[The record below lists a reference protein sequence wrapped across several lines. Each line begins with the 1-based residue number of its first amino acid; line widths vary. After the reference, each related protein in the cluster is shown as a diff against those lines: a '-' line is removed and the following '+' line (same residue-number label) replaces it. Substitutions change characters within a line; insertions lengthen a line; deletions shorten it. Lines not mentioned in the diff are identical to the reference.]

1 MLLLKVSFALLTV
14 ALVICKSL
22 QSSMFDQCG
31 PRHTNLTQ
39 ECVGKLILETLAK
52 VTEDPENFF
61 GSNVS
66 IYYRRYIDKCR
77 GALCNGYITKC
88 LGTFLWFWNYK
99 KEIISHIKL
108 WSRLNLTYSYHNL
121 FLRNKFFFS

>member
-1 MLLLKVSFALLTV
+1 MTVISCSADAIRGRSSCLYNNVLQLKMFLALLTV
-14 ALVICKSL
+14 ALVICKTS

-39 ECVGKLILETLAK
+39 ECVGKFILETLAK

-66 IYYRRYIDKCR
+66 ILPVNIVGTFNKYRR
-77 GALCNGYITKC
+77 ALCNEYIS
-88 LGTFLWFWNYK
+88 LMPLIVRFLNDK
-99 KEIISHIKL
+99 KLINI
-108 WSRLNLTYSYHNL
+108 
-121 FLRNKFFFS
+121 